1 MIVLGVTATDLPTL
15 AAPLSTYPVASS
27 DVALTVARSFRTGD
41 VEEALR
47 DGAGALLESMV
58 LFDVYRGDQIGA
70 DEQSL
75 AFRLTFRAADHTLTT
90 AEVNQA
96 RDRAV
101 DEANRRTGAV
111 LRGG

>member
-75 AFRLTFRAADHTLTT
+75 TFRAADHTLTT